1 MRERTI
7 RTARVLTRLRFDTAG
22 GFEALVQQRLAGRPL
37 TRELHFDRAPELV
50 ADAGAGNMYCPSCRR
65 IRCCDPV
72 RLPGLADAVAATH
85 DAGAAG
91 GTLHMCL
98 SCFYHF
104 LTPEVSESRLLE
116 IGEALARLG
125 DAGGAP
131 RNVIRFPRRRR

>member
-7 RTARVLTRLRFDTAG
+7 RTARVLTRLRFDATG
-22 GFEALVQQRLAGRPL
+22 GFDALVQQRLAG
-37 TRELHFDRAPELV
+37 ELV
-50 ADAGAGNMYCPSCRR
+50 AGTGAGNMYCPSCRR